1 MITSFLTV
9 VSGVLNI
16 PIEQL
21 NEQTGPATL
30 GEWTSL
36 KHIQLVAALEDA
48 YDVHFSP
55 REVRSVRTV
64 GGFHDLLSSK
74 GIAS

>member
-9 VSGVLNI
+9 VSEVLNI
-16 PIEQL
+16 PVEQL
-21 NEQTGPATL
+21 SEETGPTTF
-30 GEWTSL
+30 GGWTSL

-64 GGFHDLLSSK
+64 GGFHDLLCDK
-74 GIAS
+74 GITS

>member
-30 GEWTSL
+30 GEWSSL

-48 YDVHFSP
+48 YHVHFSP

-74 GIAS
+74 GITS

>member
-48 YDVHFSP
+48 YDVRFSP